1 MKAFQ
6 KDEESCIIIITGH
19 ADGQIYMWKN
29 MDESER
35 EKVQIEEESREK
47 SQAGQNSIVS
57 IVTYQ
62 YGVIVATGASM
73 IYLFDLKM
81 KSPPIQKIEL
91 TTFPFK
97 LFNYDIADILVAVD
111 KLLISTIYGDIIEI
125 KLN

>member
-1 MKAFQ
+1 
-6 KDEESCIIIITGH
+6 
-19 ADGQIYMWKN
+19 MWKN
-29 MDESER
+29 MDETER
-35 EKVQIEEESREK
+35 EKVNIEEETKEK
-47 SQAGQNSIVS
+47 SQAGQNSIVC

-62 YGVIVATGASM
+62 YGIIVATGASM